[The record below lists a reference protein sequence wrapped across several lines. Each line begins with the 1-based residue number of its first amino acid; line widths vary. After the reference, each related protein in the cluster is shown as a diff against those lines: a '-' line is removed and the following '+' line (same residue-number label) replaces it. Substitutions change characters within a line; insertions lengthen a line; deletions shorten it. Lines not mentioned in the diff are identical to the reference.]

1 MGIFSGGIFII
12 LLAVFYHL
20 YGEQFLNESYL
31 YHFFRKDNRHSFSPF
46 FYQIY
51 LNYDYSGMG
60 RSLIRNLPSIYII
73 LVLSLT
79 YSKRYSIYYMHFL
92 ITFGFVEFNKVITL
106 QYYMWVWG
114 ALFLVLPESRILT
127 MKQYRKGINLTLQW
141 VLGVSLWIW
150 LSLRL

>member
-1 MGIFSGGIFII
+1 
-12 LLAVFYHL
+12 
-20 YGEQFLNESYL
+20 
-31 YHFFRKDNRHSFSPF
+31 
-46 FYQIY
+46 
-51 LNYDYSGMG
+51 
-60 RSLIRNLPSIYII
+60 
-73 LVLSLT
+73 
-79 YSKRYSIYYMHFL
+79 L